1 MILLKHRKIILNVF
15 LYLFLL
21 SGSLITAQ
29 KAQRIAY
36 IDMEYILENV
46 PEYLEAQNTLDS
58 KVTKWRST
66 LDKLSRFI
74 EKSKTDLAN
83 EREILTNDLILE
95 KEDEITLKQEE
106 LRRLENLYFG
116 PNGDMFLLRKQLVK
130 PIQDQVYN
138 SLEDIVL
145 KRKYDFVFDKSSDL
159 VMLYSNKKYDISDL
173 VLNEIVRERK
183 IKVNKE
189 KKAKKR
195 APKKLTD
202 RQQKVIKDREAAVK
216 KKEEERLAKKKK
228 EITIKI
234 IIKINKMRKLK
245 SLLLVAFLTLGMSGV
260 VNAQKVGHVI
270 YERVIANMPET
281 RALQAELAKITKTYK
296 DDIDGMKKKLQDKV
310 KKYTAEQAQLTEDTN
325 KQRVE
330 EVQADNSRIQQA
342 EQAAY
347 QDIQEK
353 QNNKLVPIV
362 DKARKAINEVAKE
375 KQILYVLDASAGRG
389 LLVSDGE
396 DLYDAVKEKL
406 GLLEDVKQPTA
417 PAKN

>member
-1 MILLKHRKIILNVF
+1 MVLLKHRKITLNVF

-21 SGSLITAQ
+21 SGSLVTAQ
-29 KAQRIAY
+29 KAQRIAD

-106 LRRLENLYFG
+106 LRRLESLYFG

-173 VLNEIVRERK
+173 VLNQIVRERK

-202 RQQKVIKDREAAVK
+202 RQRKVVKDREAAVK
-216 KKEEERLAKKKK
+216 KREEERLAKKKK
-228 EITIKI
+228 IEEARKKRIADIEEKRRVLKEKKDAIK
-234 IIKINKMRKLK
+234 K
-245 SLLLVAFLTLGMSGV
+245 
-260 VNAQKVGHVI
+260 QK
-270 YERVIANMPET
+270 
-281 RALQAELAKITKTYK
+281 
-296 DDIDGMKKKLQDKV
+296 
-310 KKYTAEQAQLTEDTN
+310 
-325 KQRVE
+325 
-330 EVQADNSRIQQA
+330 
-342 EQAAY
+342 
-347 QDIQEK
+347 EK
-353 QNNKLVPIV
+353 GNNDQNN
-362 DKARKAINEVAKE
+362 N
-375 KQILYVLDASAGRG
+375 
-389 LLVSDGE
+389 
-396 DLYDAVKEKL
+396 
-406 GLLEDVKQPTA
+406 
-417 PAKN
+417 

>member
-1 MILLKHRKIILNVF
+1 MVLLKHRKITLNVF

-21 SGSLITAQ
+21 SGSLVTAQ

-106 LRRLENLYFG
+106 LRRLESLYFG

-173 VLNEIVRERK
+173 VLNQIVRERK

-202 RQQKVIKDREAAVK
+202 KQRKVIKDREAAVK

-228 EITIKI
+228 IEEARKKRIADIEEKRRVLKEKKDAIK
-234 IIKINKMRKLK
+234 K
-245 SLLLVAFLTLGMSGV
+245 
-260 VNAQKVGHVI
+260 QK
-270 YERVIANMPET
+270 
-281 RALQAELAKITKTYK
+281 
-296 DDIDGMKKKLQDKV
+296 
-310 KKYTAEQAQLTEDTN
+310 
-325 KQRVE
+325 
-330 EVQADNSRIQQA
+330 
-342 EQAAY
+342 
-347 QDIQEK
+347 EK
-353 QNNKLVPIV
+353 GNNDQNN
-362 DKARKAINEVAKE
+362 N
-375 KQILYVLDASAGRG
+375 
-389 LLVSDGE
+389 
-396 DLYDAVKEKL
+396 
-406 GLLEDVKQPTA
+406 
-417 PAKN
+417 

>member
-21 SGSLITAQ
+21 SVSLITAQ

-106 LRRLENLYFG
+106 LRRLESLYFG

-228 EITIKI
+228 IEEA
-234 IIKINKMRKLK
+234 RKKRIADIEEKRRVLK
-245 SLLLVAFLTLGMSGV
+245 E
-260 VNAQKVGHVI
+260 K
-270 YERVIANMPET
+270 
-281 RALQAELAKITKTYK
+281 K
-296 DDIDGMKKKLQDKV
+296 DAIKKKK
-310 KKYTAEQAQLTEDTN
+310 
-325 KQRVE
+325 
-330 EVQADNSRIQQA
+330 
-342 EQAAY
+342 
-347 QDIQEK
+347 EK
-353 QNNKLVPIV
+353 GNNDQNN
-362 DKARKAINEVAKE
+362 N
-375 KQILYVLDASAGRG
+375 
-389 LLVSDGE
+389 
-396 DLYDAVKEKL
+396 
-406 GLLEDVKQPTA
+406 
-417 PAKN
+417 